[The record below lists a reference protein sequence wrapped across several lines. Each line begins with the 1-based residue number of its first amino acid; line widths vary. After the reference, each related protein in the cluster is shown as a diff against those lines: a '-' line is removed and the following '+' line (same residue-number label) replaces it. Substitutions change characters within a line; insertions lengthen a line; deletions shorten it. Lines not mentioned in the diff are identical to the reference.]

1 MPHSKI
7 CINKFVFILSFL
19 SENRRK
25 GKEIFQTG
33 KQYVT
38 FLTNKTSFYKS
49 ERLPEGRR
57 SRCSRTA
64 NRQRGRAV
72 PTGGAWRICTEWAA
86 NVLRACSERVPCPLR
101 TRTPPASNDKCV
113 CCLFISC
120 YETPPVPCGT
130 KEKKAPD
137 KAGCP
142 TAACPASQACGKAAL
157 PMWSFY

>member
-25 GKEIFQTG
+25 GKENFRAG

-49 ERLPEGRR
+49 ER
-57 SRCSRTA
+57 SA
-64 NRQRGRAV
+64 GRAAQ
-72 PTGGAWRICTEWAA
+72 PMLPHSKLAKRAGRADGRAWRTCTEWAA
-86 NVLRACSERVPCPLR
+86 NALRACSEHAPCPLR
-101 TRTPPASNDKCV
+101 TRTLPASSDKFA
-113 CCLFISC
+113 CCLFIGSC
-120 YETPPVPCGT
+120 ETVPVPCGT
-130 KEKKAPD
+130 TEKKVPD

-157 PMWSFY
+157 PTGAFY